1 MPCLGFG
8 RKGDGRDA
16 TRQVEPMGEVH
27 VQAVAVATVVGFFFF
42 DEQER
47 KKERKKKRTR
57 GVSRAVRARIWS
69 SPFGG
74 REKALAETVALLSFG
89 SRETLSP
96 LLE

>member
-1 MPCLGFG
+1 
-8 RKGDGRDA
+8 
-16 TRQVEPMGEVH
+16 MGEVH

-42 DEQER
+42 DEQ
-47 KKERKKKRTR
+47 ERKKKRTR